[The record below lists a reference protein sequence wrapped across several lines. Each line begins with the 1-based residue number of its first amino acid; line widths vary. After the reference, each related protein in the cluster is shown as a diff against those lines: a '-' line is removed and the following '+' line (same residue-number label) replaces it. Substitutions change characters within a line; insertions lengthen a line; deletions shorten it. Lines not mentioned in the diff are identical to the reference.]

1 MTTVTAFLIT
11 TTIMMGALGIF
22 ALNRRSATWE
32 LYFGLLLLAAG
43 EWAVGYVFELGTM
56 GLESKLLWAK
66 LEYVGIAAV
75 PLFWFL
81 FATAY
86 TGYEG
91 RIASN
96 HILALSIIPLITV
109 SLVFTNEVHHFIW
122 SSTELAPAGQLTIL
136 RVSYGSWFWLHSAY
150 SYILLGV
157 GTYLLMQTLVRYPK
171 SFQSQSVVL
180 VLGALLPWL
189 SNASYILGYSPIEG
203 IDLTPLAF
211 VISGLLFSFAIFRF
225 GLFRLIPIARRFV
238 VDNMAEPMLVLDPKN
253 RLIDIN
259 AAAAR
264 MFGPVET
271 LIGQPGEPILPEGL
285 LNSDR
290 DELDGYIFYCEQA
303 QRWYDIRVSSLP
315 DGNRHDRGRLIV
327 YHDVTDAQQAA
338 AERAQRTRMLEALN
352 ELAQE
357 ISGTL
362 DLQTLLETALRVTV
376 EFLQV
381 TSGYVN
387 RWNLANQT
395 LTVLAEYYAEMA
407 SDQERESDLGMVYD
421 LAHEFGTPD
430 FSHFENGNYYLA
442 HVEDSDAKIAP
453 AERDHMLRFGG
464 NTVLEILI
472 AVDNETLGSL
482 EVWESRHRHEFS
494 EIEIDFV
501 RSVAQ
506 QLGLAMKNAELYQQ
520 ALAASRLKSGLL
532 ARVSH
537 ELRTPLS
544 VISLYSQIM
553 ADPNYGPL
561 NDRQQRALEKIS
573 SNSDVLS
580 DIVSD
585 LLSQAAL
592 EAKALVLDN
601 EPFEPAEVM
610 QTVQRRM
617 TLFARKSG
625 CQIDAIIDPA
635 LPDVIL
641 GDSKSVEQII
651 SHLLHNAIKFTGK
664 GKVRVSLNR
673 PDRNHWAIVVA
684 DNGPGIAP
692 EIQQYI
698 YEPFGYGNLNP
709 ASDNIGVGVGL
720 SIVKQLVNL
729 MGGDL
734 SLLSRLEEGSTFTA
748 TLPLH
753 EPT

>member
-1 MTTVTAFLIT
+1 
-11 TTIMMGALGIF
+11 MGALGIF
-22 ALNRRSATWE
+22 TLNRRSATWE
-32 LYFGLLLLAAG
+32 LYFGLLLLSAG

-66 LEYVGIAAV
+66 LQYVGIASL

-109 SLVFTNEVHHFIW
+109 SLVFTNEAHHFIW
-122 SSTELAPAGQLTIL
+122 RSTLLEPAGQLTVL
-136 RVSYGSWFWLHSAY
+136 KVSYGSWFWLHSAY
-150 SYILLGV
+150 SYILLGI
-157 GTYLLMQTLVRYPK
+157 GTYLLMQTVVRYPK

-180 VLGALLPWL
+180 VVGALLPWL
-189 SNASYILGYSPIEG
+189 SNASYILGYSPIDG

-211 VISGLLFSFAIFRF
+211 VISSLLFSYAIFRF
-225 GLFRLIPIARRFV
+225 GLFRLIPVARRFV
-238 VDNMAEPMLVLDPKN
+238 VDNMAEPILVLNPNDQ
-253 RLIDIN
+253 LIDIN
-259 AAAAR
+259 AAGAR
-264 MFGPVET
+264 MFGHANT
-271 LIGQPGEPILPEGL
+271 LIGRPGQQILPAGL
-285 LNSDR
+285 LDEKR
-290 DELDGYIFYCEQA
+290 DEHEGFVFFCDEA
-303 QRWYDIRVSSLP
+303 QRWYDVRISSLP
-315 DGNRHDRGRLIV
+315 DGARNERGRLIV
-327 YHDVTDAQQAA
+327 YHDVTDAQQAI

-352 ELAQE
+352 ELSQE

-376 EFLQV
+376 DFLQV

-395 LTVLAEYYAEMA
+395 LTVLAEYYAAGANEK
-407 SDQERESDLGMVYD
+407 ERESDLGTVYD

-430 FSHFENGNYYLA
+430 FSHFENGNHYLV
-442 HVEDSDAKIAP
+442 HVHDDDDRITP
-453 AERDHMLRFGG
+453 AEREHIMRFGG
-464 NTVLEILI
+464 NTILEILI

-482 EVWESRHRHEFS
+482 EVWESRHRHDFG

-506 QLGLAMKNAELYQQ
+506 QLGLAMKNADLYQQ

-544 VISLYSQIM
+544 VINLYAQIM
-553 ADPNYGPL
+553 ADPNYGSL
-561 NDRQQRALEKIS
+561 NERQQRALEKIG
-573 SNSDVLS
+573 SNSDILS
-580 DIVSD
+580 NIVSD

-592 EAKALVLDN
+592 EAKALVLNN
-601 EPFEPAEVM
+601 EPFKPAEVM

-625 CQIDAIIDPA
+625 CQIDTIIDPS
-635 LPDVIL
+635 LPAIIL

-651 SHLLHNAIKFTGK
+651 SHLLHNAIKFSGN

-673 PDRNHWAIVVA
+673 PDPSHWAIVVS

-692 EIQQYI
+692 DIQQYI
-698 YEPFGYGNLNP
+698 YEPFGYGNLSP

-748 TLPLH
+748 TLPLK